1 MYTTRQSLLDAMRQN
16 QESAWEDFRTTYAP
30 LVRLIAAKRHLN
42 DQETDELLQDVCLNV
57 FQRDALNK
65 YDPAQGRFRTYLG
78 RIIYNCANDII
89 RKRNAAADAAHF
101 TTRSFNHLPQDNPD
115 PTQLELQQDWENFL
129 MEKAMAEVRARCA
142 DVTFLAFEFHARQK
156 RPAKE
161 VAAQLGISEQ
171 NVYLASS
178 RITQRIKEA
187 IERLRKEF
195 EQP

>member
-1 MYTTRQSLLDAMRQN
+1 MYTTRQSLLDAKRQN

-30 LVRLIAAKRHLN
+30 LVRLIAAKRRLT
-42 DQETDELLQDVCLNV
+42 DLETDELLQDVCVTV

-89 RKRNAAADAAHF
+89 RKRNAAAAAAHF

-129 MEKAMAEVRARCA
+129 MEKAMAEVRATLR
-142 DVTFLAFEFHARQK
+142 R
-156 RPAKE
+156 R
-161 VAAQLGISEQ
+161 
-171 NVYLASS
+171 NVP
-178 RITQRIKEA
+178 
-187 IERLRKEF
+187 RLRVPRPPETPRQGGRRAAGHLRA
-195 EQP
+195 ECLSRQQPHHPAHQGGHRTPAQGV